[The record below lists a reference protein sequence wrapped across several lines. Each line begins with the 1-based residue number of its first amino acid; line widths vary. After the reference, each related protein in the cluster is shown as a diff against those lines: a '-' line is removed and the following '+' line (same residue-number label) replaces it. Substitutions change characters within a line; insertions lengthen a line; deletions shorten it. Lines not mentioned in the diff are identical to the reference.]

1 MWENLVDSVEM
12 TITII
17 YAQYIRIFSEVLLII
32 KECQYHTNSVYLLDA
47 PRHFHTQLCNALKYL
62 GIINYVARSFLTPV
76 LANLISSDY
85 LHNSLNIT

>member
-17 YAQYIRIFSEVLLII
+17 YAQYVRIFSEVLLTT
-32 KECQYHTNSVYLLDA
+32 KERQYHTSSVYLLGA

-62 GIINYVARSFLTPV
+62 QIINYVARSFVTPAF
-76 LANLISSDY
+76 ANLISSGY
-85 LHNSLNIT
+85 LHNSPNIT